1 MLAYILRRLLL
12 LIPTLW
18 IVSLIVFFSIRLIP
32 GDAVDAQL
40 GEAAGGSKERIAQ
53 MRAELGLDQP
63 AGLQYLAWLGGVV
76 RGDLGNSL
84 SSGNP
89 ALPRIV
95 QRMGVSAELAVLAS
109 LISIVLAVPIGVI
122 SAARQNSP
130 ADYGGRLL
138 AVGGLSIP
146 DFVLASSVVIFP

>member
-89 ALPRIV
+89 A
-95 QRMGVSAELAVLAS
+95 G
-109 LISIVLAVPIGVI
+109 
-122 SAARQNSP
+122 
-130 ADYGGRLL
+130 
-138 AVGGLSIP
+138 
-146 DFVLASSVVIFP
+146 